1 MMRRPFFGSNLRCS
15 LPAGSAVGAAALAVV
30 LAGALITAPI
40 IAATATPQNLGKVDD
55 AVLLEETLQIEIASP
70 TSARVKYTN
79 RTQILTQRGANLYGS
94 ADVGYGP
101 GERVVDLSG
110 SVVSPEGKRTDVRRQ
125 MIADHAAFPSFVLYA
140 DSMVRTINFP
150 GVVPGSIVEYSSEQE
165 VSNFHWLPHEYALQE
180 RIPVRAKTLEVRSPK
195 DFPVRLVVRGALH
208 PETTTEQERD
218 GTAVQ
223 RFEVRDVPPLR
234 SEDDMPPEADLVPH
248 VVIRPKT
255 ITWGDR
261 RIDLSA
267 WSGVGRFVHDIESD
281 RAVPGPEV
289 AEMAKS
295 LTASLTDAD
304 AKLRAVYEFVQSKI
318 SYVAISLDIG
328 GWQPHASGDVLKYR
342 YGDCKD
348 KATLMIAMLRA
359 LGITAFSVSIN
370 TRDDGLPDMD
380 SPGLI
385 FNHAIVAAPRAEGGY
400 LFLDPTSTA
409 APFGDLP
416 WQDQGV
422 PVIVVKDDGTA
433 DLVETPLLPP
443 ERNRRRHTVTA
454 SVLPD
459 GTLTGT
465 YVIEAWG
472 QRRQQMSDLV
482 ESRAADRE
490 NALGDLVAWLC
501 PGAVMKDHQVKTP
514 AGPSDPL
521 RIEMH
526 FEVPHYLTQA
536 GSLQVLSPEVVRFPA
551 ITRMAAYS
559 SRLHP
564 VFFPFLIDEQ
574 VEARLTLPAG
584 LALRKVPADRKLE
597 GPGVTG
603 TTRFEVSREGNRQ
616 VLVVHRSLVVSRRE
630 IPTSDY
636 PSLRTF
642 VSSLAEE
649 EASAST
655 LVPAT

>member
-1 MMRRPFFGSNLRCS
+1 MKRRPLSDSNLACS
-15 LPAGSAVGAAALAVV
+15 FPARSTVGAAALAAAL
-30 LAGALITAPI
+30 LAAPI
-40 IAATATPQNLGKVDD
+40 FAATAPPENLGKGED
-55 AVLLEETLQIEIASP
+55 AVLLEETMEIDVASP

-79 RTQILTQRGANLYGS
+79 RTQVLTQRGAERYDFAG
-94 ADVGYGP
+94 VPYGP
-101 GERVVDLSG
+101 GV
-110 SVVSPEGKRTDVRRQ
+110 SVRSLEGAVISPAGKRIEVKRQ
-125 MIADHAAFPSFVLYA
+125 MIADRAAYPSFMLYS
-140 DSMVRTINFP
+140 DSMVRTISFP
-150 GVVPGSIVEYSSEQE
+150 GVVPGSIVEYSWEQE
-165 VSNFHWLPHEYALQE
+165 VSNFHFLPHEFDLQE
-180 RIPVRAKTLEVRSPK
+180 PIPVRAKTLVVRSRA
-195 DFPVRLVVRGALH
+195 DFPVHLGVRGDLH
-208 PETTTEQERD
+208 PEITSEEKNGVVVQTY
-218 GTAVQ
+218 AVH
-223 RFEVRDVPPLR
+223 DVPPLR
-234 SEDDMPPEADLVPH
+234 KEDDMPPEADLVSH
-248 VVIRPKT
+248 VIIRPKE

-295 LTASLTDAD
+295 LTASLTDPD
-304 AKLRAVYEFVQSKI
+304 AKTRAVYEFVQSKI
-318 SYVAISLDIG
+318 NYVAISLDIG

-359 LGITAFSVSIN
+359 LAITAYSVSIN

-380 SPGLI
+380 SPGLS
-385 FNHAIVAAPRAEGGY
+385 FNHAIVAVPRTGGGY
-400 LFLDPTSTA
+400 LFLDPTSTV

-443 ERNRRRHTVTA
+443 ERNLRRHTVTA
-454 SVLPD
+454 SVQPD
-459 GTLTGT
+459 GTLEGT

-472 QRRQQMSDLV
+472 QRRQMMTDLV
-482 ESRAADRE
+482 ESRATDRE
-490 NALGDLVAWLC
+490 NTLGDLVAWLC
-501 PGAVMKDHQVKTP
+501 PGAVMKDHQVKAP
-514 AGPSDPL
+514 AGPTDPL

-526 FEVPHYLTQA
+526 FEVPHYVTQA
-536 GSLQVLSPEVVRFPA
+536 GGLQVLSPEIVRFPA
-551 ITRMAAYS
+551 ITRMAAYAT
-559 SRLHP
+559 RLHP

-574 VEARLTLPAG
+574 VDVRLTLPAG
-584 LALRKVPADRKLE
+584 RTLKKVPSDRKLE

-603 TTRFEVSREGNRQ
+603 TTRYEVSREGDRQ
-616 VLVVHRSLVVSRRE
+616 VLVVHRTLIVIRRE